1 MEYDCIFVIFRLTFL
16 SLFFFKLF
24 GHTAH
29 MAMQD
34 PWSGMEPV
42 PSTVEAQILN
52 RSTIGEVPNFS

>member
-1 MEYDCIFVIFRLTFL
+1 
-16 SLFFFKLF
+16 
-24 GHTAH
+24 